1 MAITLIAIH
10 PPSPSFSKQS
20 SFSQAP
26 QIQILPNSSPNPNPN
41 PKPFLFS
48 NLLSLALT
56 LTLNSPLPSL
66 AIPSLSSLSSPQAPP
81 TTTPFTESKFLQL
94 GLEDGKI
101 RPCPSTNPGCI
112 STNAKSSSFAFPWII
127 PESSKENAVQEL
139 QEAILKTQK
148 NPKIVVV
155 EDTPNGKYMQAEVD
169 GRFGPDVMEFLVKGD
184 VVTYR
189 SMAMKVTYIYPFTTA
204 IGDSK
209 GQEER
214 LKKIIDQLGWCWTRK
229 KMPPHVSN
237 GGQISPLVQFSN
249 GGTARRTVDTETD
262 DATLLTSKEF
272 MVLSRIVRCKAPGNL
287 LVFGLQSQYVN
298 LSSINA
304 SGITVFLE
312 DDPPKIHRIKAG
324 FNGTRVYKVKYQTP
338 AKKAYALLKHT
349 RGNPACSPSTNL
361 MNQSSCKLALRNL
374 PGEIYKLKWDV
385 VVVDGPTK
393 DSQDAPGRMSTIY
406 YLSEGMLARSGTAKT
421 TTDVVHD
428 VHRTI
433 EKWFSGEFLCKQNLV
448 SAKGKLWN
456 FRISVNQSNS
466 TSFCSSE
473 MVHVMT

>member
-1 MAITLIAIH
+1 MAITLVAIH

-26 QIQILPNSSPNPNPN
+26 QIQILPNPSPSPS

-48 NLLSLALT
+48 KLLSLALT

-94 GLEDGKI
+94 GLEDGCDRKI

-155 EDTPNGKYMQAEVD
+155 EDTPNGKYMQVEVD

-237 GGQISPLVQFSN
+237 GGQISPSVQFSN
-249 GGTARRTVDTETD
+249 GGKARRASYNSNDYF
-262 DATLLTSKEF
+262 TLRLQIPF
-272 MVLSRIVRCKAPGNL
+272 CHRIVRCKAPGNL

-312 DDPPKIHRIKAG
+312 DDPRKVHRIKAG
-324 FNGTRVYKVKYQTP
+324 FNGTRVYNVKYQTT
-338 AKKAYALLKHT
+338 AKKAYTLLKHT

-385 VVVDGPTK
+385 VVVVDRPTK
-393 DSQDAPGRMSTIY
+393 DSQEAPGRMSTIY
-406 YLSEGMLARSGTAKT
+406 YL
-421 TTDVVHD
+421 H
-428 VHRTI
+428 HRHVG
-433 EKWFSGEFLCKQNLV
+433 EKWNWEEDDRCCGP
-448 SAKGKLWN
+448 
-456 FRISVNQSNS
+456 
-466 TSFCSSE
+466 
-473 MVHVMT
+473 